1 MLRNRT
7 RECHIFVELVTTL
20 LSDQAG
26 FYLARFLSAFGIYGH
41 GVLLGLVLGI
51 PWLIVASECLWITRR
66 DVHYKQLG
74 FTWTK
79 VLAIVFGTGAAS
91 GTLMEFGLFTVWP
104 EFIRLGGLYLFYP
117 FFLEVFAFLAEVTL
131 IVLYWVSWDRLA
143 GSWTHVAIGVGVA
156 LGSNISGFLITSVNV
171 FMQFP
176 MLGASMVNEQLQVD
190 VIRAFLNEASAIVGA
205 HAVLGGL
212 VYAFGLVMALYAYR
226 LLRAVGNEQMNW
238 AAFKLAGL
246 AFAIPIPVIAFLGDQ
261 QGKLLAKYTPAT
273 LAALEGAYNTIP
285 FGFPNLLAYGDWN
298 TPIIGLIE
306 YPADFH
312 HPLLYIQWYSK
323 IGLAVVMGL
332 IALFIALKV
341 IRGKMV
347 SRTWLSLA
355 IFAAFLA
362 IVVNI
367 LGWYIKEV
375 GRQPWVI
382 YGLVKVNDIL
392 SPTFAIT
399 PSVVAAVSGMLV
411 LALLGISYT
420 VYVIVFKE

>member
-1 MLRNRT
+1 
-7 RECHIFVELVTTL
+7 
-20 LSDQAG
+20 
-26 FYLARFLSAFGIYGH
+26 
-41 GVLLGLVLGI
+41 
-51 PWLIVASECLWITRR
+51 
-66 DVHYKQLG
+66 
-74 FTWTK
+74 
-79 VLAIVFGTGAAS
+79 
-91 GTLMEFGLFTVWP
+91 
-104 EFIRLGGLYLFYP
+104 
-117 FFLEVFAFLAEVTL
+117 
-131 IVLYWVSWDRLA
+131 
-143 GSWTHVAIGVGVA
+143 
-156 LGSNISGFLITSVNV
+156 VN
-171 FMQFP
+171 
-176 MLGASMVNEQLQVD
+176 GQLQVD
-190 VIRAFLNEASAIVGA
+190 VIRAFLNEASAIAGA

-226 LLRAVGNEQMNW
+226 LLRPVGNEQMNW
-238 AAFKLAGL
+238 AAFKLASL
-246 AFAIPIPVIAFLGDQ
+246 AFAILIPVIAFLGDQ

-285 FGFPNLLAYGDWN
+285 SGFPNLLAYGDWN
-298 TPIIGLIE
+298 TPIIGLVE
-306 YPADFH
+306 YPLDFQ
-312 HPLLYIQWYSK
+312 HPLLYLQWYSK

-341 IRGKMV
+341 IRGKMI

-399 PSVVAAVSGMLV
+399 PSVVAGVSGMLV

-420 VYVIVFKE
+420 VYMIVFKE

>member
-1 MLRNRT
+1 VAN
-7 RECHIFVELVTTL
+7 L

-26 FYLARFLSAFGIYGH
+26 VYLARFLSGFGIYGH

-66 DVHYKQLG
+66 DEHYKGLASS
-74 FTWTK
+74 WTK
-79 VLAIVFGTGAAS
+79 ALAILFGTGAAS

-131 IVLYWVSWDRLA
+131 IVLYWVSWSKLA
-143 GSWTHVAIGVGVA
+143 GTWAHVAIGVGVA

-171 FMQFP
+171 FMQYP
-176 MLGASMVNEQLQVD
+176 MLGASVVNGQLQVD
-190 VIRAFLNEASAIVGA
+190 MVRAFLNEASVITCA
-205 HAVLGGL
+205 HALLGGWL
-212 VYAFGLVMALYAYR
+212 YAFGLVMALYAYR
-226 LLRAVGNEQMNW
+226 LLRGVGSEEMNW
-238 AAFKLAGL
+238 TAFKLASL
-246 AFAIPIPVIAFLGDQ
+246 AFAIPIPFTAFLGDQ

-273 LAALEGAYNTIP
+273 LAALEGAYETIP
-285 FGFPNLLAYGDWN
+285 SGFPNFLAYGDWN
-298 TPIIGLIE
+298 TPIKGLIE
-306 YPADFH
+306 YPVDFQ
-312 HPLLYIQWYSK
+312 HPLLYLQWYSK
-323 IGLAVVMGL
+323 MGLAVVMGL

-341 IRGKMV
+341 IRGKTI

-355 IFAAFLA
+355 ILDAFLA

-382 YGLVKVNDIL
+382 YGLVKVSDIL

-399 PSVVAAVSGMLV
+399 PTVVAAVTGL
-411 LALLGISYT
+411 LALAVVGISYT
-420 VYVIVFKE
+420 VYMIVYRE